1 MATRDCAR
9 CPVGGRFDPESYTCS
24 INDPDDGLPVTC
36 VGEWAEDKHERVRKY
51 VDITRAVRAKF
62 ANNAGASFIDLFS
75 GPGRSR
81 IQYSQKLIDGSAL
94 TAAKTASDPV
104 SRFSTIHIGDTNST
118 FLEAA
123 MTRLARHC
131 DHILPYKGAAEITV
145 GQVCENLHASELNVA
160 FLDPYDLGALPF
172 SIIER
177 LGRQSRMDV
186 IIHVSLHDLQRN
198 LQRYVDSENSPLDR
212 FAPGW
217 REHVDPRTQTKQ
229 QMRLAVLNFWKDKM
243 TSARLAAAQGVEKV
257 TGSRKQNLYWLV
269 FAAGH
274 PLANRFW
281 DAIRDIDPQRKL
293 I

>member
-9 CPVGGRFDPESYTCS
+9 CPVGGSFDPESYTCS
-24 INDPDDGLPVTC
+24 VNDPDDGLPVTC

-51 VDITRAVRAKF
+51 VDISRAVRAKF

-81 IQYSQKLIDGSAL
+81 IQYSENLIDGSAL
-94 TAAKTASDPV
+94 AAAKAASDPA
-104 SRFSTIHIGDTNST
+104 SRFSTIHIGDTNPA

-123 MTRLARHC
+123 MIRLSHKC
-131 DHILPYKGAAEITV
+131 GHVSPYKGAAEITV
-145 GQVCENLHASELNVA
+145 GQVCQNLHAGELNVA

-172 SIIER
+172 SIIES

-198 LQRYVDSENSPLDR
+198 LERYIDSENSPLDR

-243 TSARLAAAQGVEKV
+243 TSANLAAAKGVEKV